1 MKGVSM
7 SDWFTIQ
14 MFLLDDGVCEVLGH
28 TDDYRKM
35 RCTCSSYTPIGKCK
49 HVKFSRKKMEE
60 TEGVLHLTIPPSVT
74 DDEADSIM
82 RTSESFREF
91 VIKYGKV
98 EYLP

>member
-1 MKGVSM
+1 
-7 SDWFTIQ
+7 
-14 MFLLDDGVCEVLGH
+14 
-28 TDDYRKM
+28 
-35 RCTCSSYTPIGKCK
+35 
-49 HVKFSRKKMEE
+49 MEE